1 MTNSNTNSTNNKSTT
16 AKQLLAQFLYTT
28 CGIKK
33 TVKTKSGLG
42 FMIYEVQKV
51 TDLQHLTSL
60 VEALDNG
67 WTLIS
72 SPERYKPNGDKTP
85 AAIYIGEARSK
96 NDITDLDAFCDI
108 IAD

>member
-1 MTNSNTNSTNNKSTT
+1 MTDSNSKPINNKSTS
-16 AKQLLAQFLYTT
+16 AKQSLAQFLYTT

-85 AAIYIGEARSK
+85 AAIYIGEARSA
-96 NDITDLDAFCDI
+96 NDITDLDSFCDI
-108 IAD
+108 IA